1 MSWLTWRQFRIQALV
16 AGIVL
21 AALAIIYCY
30 TGPHLRHLYN
40 SSGLTG
46 CGRHSDCQ
54 SLAVTFM
61 NNVKADGVYPA
72 LFFAGALILIVLPAI
87 MGAFWG
93 APLVTRELET
103 GTYRLAWNQDVTRTR
118 WMAIKLGI
126 VGLGAAALA
135 GLFSLIFTW
144 WAGPIDYA
152 GGFPNNFGYFT
163 RLSPLMFVA
172 RGLAPVGYA
181 LLAFAV
187 GVIIGVMIRRTV
199 PAMAITIAIVVAF
212 QFLWP
217 TFVRPHLLTPDRA
230 SAPVTLLGLN
240 DMIVSHTGVVTV
252 PINQPGTPQLSGAWV
267 VSNTSLTPSGHA
279 FVLPQTSICA
289 AGSITQCD
297 AWIAGHHLTQVVR
310 YLPASDFWPL
320 QWYET
325 SVLLILAVGVGGAA
339 TWRVRR
345 LLT

>member
-1 MSWLTWRQFRIQALV
+1 
-16 AGIVL
+16 
-21 AALAIIYCY
+21 
-30 TGPHLRHLYN
+30 
-40 SSGLTG
+40 
-46 CGRHSDCQ
+46 
-54 SLAVTFM
+54 
-61 NNVKADGVYPA
+61 
-72 LFFAGALILIVLPAI
+72 
-87 MGAFWG
+87 
-93 APLVTRELET
+93 
-103 GTYRLAWNQDVTRTR
+103 
-118 WMAIKLGI
+118 
-126 VGLGAAALA
+126 
-135 GLFSLIFTW
+135 
-144 WAGPIDYA
+144 
-152 GGFPNNFGYFT
+152 
-163 RLSPLMFVA
+163 
-172 RGLAPVGYA
+172 
-181 LLAFAV
+181 
-187 GVIIGVMIRRTV
+187 
-199 PAMAITIAIVVAF
+199 VAF